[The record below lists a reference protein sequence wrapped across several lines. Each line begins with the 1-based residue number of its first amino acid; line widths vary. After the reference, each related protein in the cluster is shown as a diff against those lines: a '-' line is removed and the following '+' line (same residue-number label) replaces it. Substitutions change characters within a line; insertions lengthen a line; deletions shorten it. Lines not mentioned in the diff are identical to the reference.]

1 MQIEFASVQTLPR
14 NSRWFSSAKSVKMQ
28 WNQSTGTREWAAK
41 CSLRVRARLWGASM
55 PGSSLQYCSNLLLKC
70 PTKAALGAVLP
81 TPGPALPF
89 LCVLSSPVADCVT
102 CSRWLKPS
110 YEWQRSFARGWMKW
124 KGKLKTFICHVISS
138 YANMLPTL
146 FLLSQVASSM
156 NILITVKAL
165 SQETRKCALRGSW
178 KQHVHI
184 GFHCHC
190 SICIVQ
196 DINFITDA
204 SPQLGKKT
212 LSLN

>member
-1 MQIEFASVQTLPR
+1 MLTQNKGQAVGGF
-14 NSRWFSSAKSVKMQ
+14 
-28 WNQSTGTREWAAK
+28 
-41 CSLRVRARLWGASM
+41 RARQLSPALQQ
-55 PGSSLQYCSNLLLKC
+55 PPPQVPHQGSAGGCA
-70 PTKAALGAVLP
+70 PTL
-81 TPGPALPF
+81 GPALPS
-89 LCVLSSPVADCVT
+89 LCALSSPVADCVT
-102 CSRWLKPS
+102 CSRWLKTS
-110 YEWQRSFARGWMKW
+110 YEWERLFARGWMKR
-124 KGKLKTFICHVISS
+124 KGKPKTFICYVISS
-138 YANMLPTL
+138 HANMLPTL
-146 FLLSQVASSM
+146 FLSSQVASSM

-204 SPQLGKKT
+204 SPQLGKKP